1 MKYMSSRLKNTNEAQ
16 VGVIDQP
23 IITIGKARKI
33 LGSEAKDMS
42 DDQVKDLVSTLTE
55 VAVRFLQY

>member
-1 MKYMSSRLKNTNEAQ
+1 MSSRLKKTDEAQ

-33 LGSEAKDMS
+33 LGSESEDMS
-42 DDQVKDLVSTLTE
+42 DDQVKDLINTLTE

>member
-1 MKYMSSRLKNTNEAQ
+1 MSSRLKKTDEAQ